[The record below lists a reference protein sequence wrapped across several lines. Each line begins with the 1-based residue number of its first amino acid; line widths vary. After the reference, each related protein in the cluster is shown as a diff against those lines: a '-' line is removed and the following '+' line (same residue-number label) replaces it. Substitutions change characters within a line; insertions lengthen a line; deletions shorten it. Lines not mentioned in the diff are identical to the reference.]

1 MSLRGVLLLDLEQR
15 DPRVKPRPSPW
26 PRPGTRWAVS
36 AGHPTAERCE
46 SVCSVVSYTMC
57 GPWCGLVGTVY

>member
-15 DPRVKPRPSPW
+15 DPRVKPRPSP
-26 PRPGTRWAVS
+26 RDAVGP

>member
-15 DPRVKPRPSPW
+15 DPRVKPRPAR
-26 PRPGTRWAVS
+26 PRGRGGPSRR
-36 AGHPTAERCE
+36 HPTAERCE

>member
-15 DPRVKPRPSPW
+15 DPRVKPRPSP
-26 PRPGTRWAVS
+26 RDAVAVS